1 MLLQAAINGVRA
13 PAEHPALPAAKAH
26 MDLGEPPMIPVYLV
40 DVFTD
45 RPFTGNPLAIV
56 VDADDLETERMQRIA
71 GEFNQT
77 ETTFL
82 LRPSAE
88 GALWRLRSFTAIGTE
103 VFGVGHNALGAWWWL
118 AASGRL
124 TLDAPTRTFTQEIDG
139 RVLPVE
145 IRSDKGRVASV
156 GMTQADPVFGA
167 VVGNVSPLASSLD
180 LGDAELATGRLQAQ
194 VVSTGVPHLLVP
206 LRDQGALGR
215 ARPRESLA
223 AYLRSVGAQ
232 GCYVFCLDPLEPDA
246 PVRARFFGPNVGIAE
261 DPATGSAAGPLAAYL
276 VEHRLVSEQR
286 PLMIEQGHTMGRPI
300 EVRVS
305 GGGVRVYGTAV
316 VVLEGRF
323 QH

>member
-1 MLLQAAINGVRA
+1 VTGSTAF
-13 PAEHPALPAAKAH
+13 
-26 MDLGEPPMIPVYLV
+26 YLV

-56 VDADDLETERMQRIA
+56 TDADDFDTARMQRVA

-82 LRPSAE
+82 LRPTAE
-88 GALWRLRSFTAIGTE
+88 GADWRLRSFTAGGTE

-124 TLDAPTRTFTQEIDG
+124 TLDAPTRTFAQEIDE

-145 IRSDKGRVASV
+145 IRSERGRVVSV

-167 VVGNVSPLASSLD
+167 VVGKISPLASALD
-180 LGDAELATGRLQAQ
+180 LGDAELAVGRLQAQ

-206 LRDQGALGR
+206 VRDQGALGR

-223 AYLRSVGAQ
+223 EYLRSIGAQ
-232 GCYVFCLDPLEPDA
+232 GCYLFCLDPLDSDA
-246 PVRARFFGPNVGIAE
+246 PARARFFGPNVGIAE

-276 VEHRLVSEQR
+276 VEHNLATERR
-286 PLMIEQGHTMGRPI
+286 PVIIEQGDSMGRPSRI

-305 GGGVRVYGTAV
+305 GGGVRVCGTAV
-316 VVLEGRF
+316 LVLEG
-323 QH
+323 HLKH

>member
-1 MLLQAAINGVRA
+1 MTPFYLL
-13 PAEHPALPAAKAH
+13 
-26 MDLGEPPMIPVYLV
+26 
-40 DVFTD
+40 DVFTSA
-45 RPFTGNPLAIV
+45 PFTGNPLAV
-56 VDADDLETERMQRIA
+56 VADADHLSTELMQRIA

-77 ETTFL
+77 ESTFVL
-82 LRPSAE
+82 TPTVPEAD
-88 GALWRLRSFTAIGTE
+88 WRLRSFTAIGTE

-145 IRSDKGRVASV
+145 VRSEGGQVTAV
-156 GMTQADPVFGA
+156 TMTHADPVFGA
-167 VVGNVSPLASSLD
+167 VVGEVSPLASALD
-180 LGDAELATGRLQAQ
+180 LGDAELSVGGLQAQ

-206 LRDQGALGR
+206 VRDLDALDG
-215 ARPRESLA
+215 ARPNSEQLA

-232 GCYVFCLDPLEPDA
+232 GCYLFCLDPLDPDA

-276 VEHRLVSEQR
+276 VACKLASERR
-286 PLMIEQGHTMGRPI
+286 PVIVEQGNAMGRPSRI

-305 GGGVRVYGTAV
+305 GGGVRVSGKAV
-316 VVLEGRF
+316 LVVEG
-323 QH
+323 HLKV

>member
-1 MLLQAAINGVRA
+1 
-13 PAEHPALPAAKAH
+13 
-26 MDLGEPPMIPVYLV
+26 MDLGLTPAPSPEPPVTPFYLV

-56 VDADDLETERMQRIA
+56 TDADAFDAARMQRIA
-71 GEFNQT
+71 AEFNQT
-77 ETTFL
+77 ETTFV
-82 LRPSAE
+82 LRPTVE
-88 GALWRLRSFTAIGTE
+88 GADWHLRSFTAVGTE

-124 TLDAPTRTFTQEIDG
+124 TLDAATRTFAQEIDG

-145 IRSDKGRVASV
+145 IRSERGRVVSV

-167 VVGNVSPLASSLD
+167 VVGKVTPLASALD
-180 LGDAELATGRLQAQ
+180 LGDAELAVGRLRAQ

-206 LRDQGALGR
+206 VRDQGALGR
-215 ARPRESLA
+215 ARPMETLA

-232 GCYVFCLDPLEPDA
+232 GCYVFCLDPLDPDMPA
-246 PVRARFFGPNVGIAE
+246 RARFFGPNVGIAE

-276 VEHRLVSEQR
+276 VDHKLASEGR
-286 PLMIEQGHTMGRPI
+286 PVIVEQGHTMGRPSRI

-305 GGGVRVYGTAV
+305 GGGVRVWGTAV
-316 VVLEGRF
+316 LVLEG
-323 QH
+323 HLKH